1 MNPWPDL
8 RPILKGIDW
17 AIVGGV
23 ATRAYM
29 PERMT
34 KDLDI
39 LIHERDSKEVVA
51 RLEKANYQVSSRLSI
66 PGVIMLSP
74 QGVEV
79 DVLFGRQPWLGQA
92 FRNVTKDAAGYPTI
106 GLPYLILLK
115 MEAQRA
121 QDWAD
126 VSRML
131 GWASDSDLD
140 AIRAVFRR
148 FALQDVDDLE
158 SLIFI
163 GRQERGESDSDET

>member
-17 AIVGGV
+17 AIVGEV

-34 KDLDI
+34 KDLNI
-39 LIHERDSKEVVA
+39 LLHERDRKEVVA
-51 RLEKANYQVSSRLSI
+51 RLEKANYQVSARLSI

-79 DVLFGRQPWLGQA
+79 DVLFGRQPWLGEA

-148 FALQDVDDLE
+148 FALEDVDDLE